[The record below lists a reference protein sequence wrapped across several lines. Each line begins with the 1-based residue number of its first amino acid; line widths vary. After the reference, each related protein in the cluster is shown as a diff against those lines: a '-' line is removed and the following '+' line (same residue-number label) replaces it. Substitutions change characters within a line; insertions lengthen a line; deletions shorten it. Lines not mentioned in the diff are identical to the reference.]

1 MNSVKIGFEK
11 GSGTFNSLVL
21 GDTLSLEE
29 TRRKM
34 NRSHILMMQQRKSFL
49 INLCCFAARRLEKV
63 LTLLIMK
70 TFYKHSYY
78 IPGATIV

>member
-29 TRRKM
+29 IRRKM
-34 NRSHILMMQQRKSFL
+34 SRSHILMMEQRKSF
-49 INLCCFAARRLEKV
+49 
-63 LTLLIMK
+63 
-70 TFYKHSYY
+70 
-78 IPGATIV
+78 